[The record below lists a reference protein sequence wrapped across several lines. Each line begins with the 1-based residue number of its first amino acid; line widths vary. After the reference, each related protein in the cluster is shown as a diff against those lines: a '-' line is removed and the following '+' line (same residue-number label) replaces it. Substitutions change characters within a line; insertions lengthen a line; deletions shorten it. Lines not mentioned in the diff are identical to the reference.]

1 MQYLKHKA
9 KPTRVNYFQE
19 NLYKSNKWRKFRAA
33 IIARRGG
40 ECASCGCT
48 PEGRELHLDHIQP
61 LTQGGDRWNSKNIQ
75 ILCIRCHGR
84 KTAAEVWGVGSN
96 SSADQSDS
104 ASASEILFTD
114 DLKLPFL

>member
-33 IIARRGG
+33 VIARRGG
-40 ECASCGCT
+40 ECASCGAT
-48 PEGRELHLDHIQP
+48 PEGKDLHLDHIQP
-61 LTQGGDRWNSKNIQ
+61 LTQGGDRWNTLNIQ
-75 ILCIRCHGR
+75 ILCRQCHGS
-84 KTAAEVWGVGSN
+84 KTAAEVWGVGSK
-96 SSADQSDS
+96 QYTKEPDS
-104 ASASEILFTD
+104 ASALALLEEN